1 MKSLGL
7 IGLALLDRS
16 YATKTNSNPDVYGP
30 NGKGYTNTSGD
41 QSLAKIGIDIDFTK
55 AKDSD
60 PKCLEGEWAQIH
72 YVGTLPNGRVVADSR
87 SEPGG
92 LPKTFTVGKS
102 EVLRCWDF
110 AIQALHSG
118 DRATV

>member
-1 MKSLGL
+1 MKAKTLLSLGL
-7 IGLALLDRS
+7 LGSTQSSKIQS
-16 YATKTNSNPDVYGP
+16 QPDVYGP

-41 QSLAKIGIDIDFTK
+41 QNLAKIGIDINWTK

-60 PKCLEGEWAQIH
+60 PKCMEGQWAQIH
-72 YVGTLPNGRVVADSR
+72 YVGTLPNGRVVADSK

-102 EVLRCWDF
+102 EVLRCWDY
-110 AIQALHSG
+110 AVQALHAG
-118 DRATV
+118 DKA